1 MSGFVRAGQTFLKA
15 LMSGGKQKTT
25 GTEVIKSIKP
35 DVGKLDK
42 IQKGKK
48 RITDIT
54 DKYAVGFAK
63 DNPKLL
69 KKFRQGSKKNLDS
82 ISKIYKDSK
91 KDGGRMGLK
100 FGGGA
105 DMGKK
110 PISKSKNPGLLAM
123 SKTAKGKEAVKKM
136 KFNPNRIV
144 AKKGGKI

>member
-69 KKFRQGSKKNLDS
+69 KEFRKNSKKNLDS
-82 ISKIYKDSK
+82 ISKIYKSK

-100 FGGGA
+100 RGGGKFP
-105 DMGKK
+105 DHSGDGKITQK
-110 PISKSKNPGLLAM
+110 DILMAKGVIPKTKKKSKA
-123 SKTAKGKEAVKKM
+123 
-136 KFNPNRIV
+136 
-144 AKKGGKI
+144 